1 MNVYKLELVQTN
13 KVSLHKPDVLSVY
26 FLGIVILDT
35 GHHLTSHTTDIIPE
49 LVTLVLI
56 PVYALHVRIDIIN
69 SSHKQINTF
78 ANRF

>member
-26 FLGIVILDT
+26 FLLRAKGIVILET
-35 GHHLTSHTTDIIPE
+35 GHQLTSHTTDIIPE

-56 PVYALHVRIDIIN
+56 PVYALHVRIDIIH
-69 SSHKQINTF
+69 S
-78 ANRF
+78 